1 MDPEPRSKI
10 LILIDYEISDLAKKV
25 IIQVEAKEIIVLLFL
40 YQIMRLF
47 YIAFQFVV
55 KYILWKLKKTGVNL
69 SGLNDSNHK
78 RCIYS

>member
-55 KYILWKLKKTGVNL
+55 KYIL
-69 SGLNDSNHK
+69 
-78 RCIYS
+78 